1 LNDGRPGRERG
12 AGGRPVIVTG
22 LSFCDDKSMTILSM
36 ESLTMLEN
44 RRGVL
49 ADYLDKRVVITGV
62 FEKITV
68 NKNPSKPFKVALLQD
83 VEVELSKGKH
93 DLGHVWVQHAET
105 FAGLNYGDR
114 VQCSCRVGQY
124 RRSLAVSGENGTA
137 EKIDYS
143 LTWPNDIK
151 VLNHRPVAYSA
162 VHEEAPA
169 AHPAPAAPPP
179 APEAPAKA
187 TDPVQ
192 LILQIKELAQKVG
205 GVEHIVELKAVMDK
219 IGGWERVLE
228 VEGMVEGLG
237 GWGRFEQLLA
247 LLKL

>member
-1 LNDGRPGRERG
+1 ML
-12 AGGRPVIVTG
+12 A
-22 LSFCDDKSMTILSM
+22 DK
-36 ESLTMLEN
+36 
-44 RRGVL
+44 RRQVL

-93 DLGHVWVQHAET
+93 DLGHMWIQHAET

-124 RRSLAVSGENGTA
+124 RRSLATAGENGSA
-137 EKIDYS
+137 DKMDYS

-162 VHEEAPA
+162 VQEAPA
-169 AHPAPAAPPP
+169 SAPAPTAAPPAAPQPP
-179 APEAPAKA
+179 EEGPVKT

-192 LILQIKELAQKVG
+192 FILQVKELALKVG
-205 GVEHIVELKAVMDK
+205 GADRIFELKAVMDK
-219 IGGWERVLE
+219 LGGWERAEE
-228 VEGMVEGLG
+228 VQAMAEEVG
-237 GWGRFEQLLA
+237 GWGRFEQLLS